1 MFYCR
6 ARSHATALVA
16 ATLALTL
23 TGCAQTGLFV
33 ERTELNEL
41 DAAIAQQRMELADL
55 QDQARAQQ
63 AQQSILLAQQQAT
76 TEKVLTAISE
86 QVAKP
91 ECPPVPQQR
100 ACPKPSAQTDRQK
113 GRTDRINNKVIV
125 GEMEKFYLVG
135 PGYVY
140 DARIDSGATTSSIDA
155 RNVTRFERDG
165 ENWVRFDVPVPG
177 EADKFTTLERQIQRR
192 VRIVQASEEDY
203 ERRVVVDLQFMIG
216 DHQQKAEFTLA
227 DRAHMS
233 HSVLI
238 GRNIL
243 RDVMLIDV
251 GKEYATELPES
262 IKPEAGSDQ

>member
-1 MFYCR
+1 MLYR
-6 ARSHATALVA
+6 LTRSHATALMA
-16 ATLALTL
+16 TTLALTL

-33 ERTELNEL
+33 ERTELSEL
-41 DAAIAQQRMELADL
+41 DAAIAKQRQELSAL
-55 QDQARAQQ
+55 QSQARAHQ
-63 AQQSILLAQQQAT
+63 AQQTLLMAQQQAAT
-76 TEKVLTAISE
+76 DKVLTAISE

-91 ECPPVPQQR
+91 ECPPVPEPR
-100 ACPKPSAQTDRQK
+100 TCPKVSSQADREK
-113 GRTDRINNKVIV
+113 GRTDRLNNKVIV
-125 GEMEKFYLVG
+125 GELEKFYLVG

-165 ENWVRFDVPVPG
+165 ENWVRFDVPIPG
-177 EADKFTTLERQIQRR
+177 EADKFTTLERQVQRR
-192 VRIVQASEEDY
+192 VRIVQATEEDF

-227 DRAHMS
+227 DRGHMT

-262 IKPEAGSDQ
+262 ISPEAGASQ